1 MHPIETP
8 KSKTTKTKPKTKFET
23 IIIEYKNIKY
33 EIIIDKLL
41 CLIRILKN
49 EFDFEFKNKEHIFE
63 ILKEYKLYDEVFLE
77 KINEIYW
84 ISVNDR
90 DY

>member
-49 EFDFEFKNKEHIFE
+49 KKRSYNQKRRFNLEASCIWHKSAIFRRCCRKNCK
-63 ILKEYKLYDEVFLE
+63 D
-77 KINEIYW
+77 
-84 ISVNDR
+84 
-90 DY
+90 